1 MEIVLEK
8 KSTTDA
14 KLKVNLKE
22 ADYQPKIKEKLKEYG
37 KKVTLKGFR
46 AGKVPASLIDKM
58 YGKSILVDEINNLL
72 YESVN
77 SYIKENK
84 LAIVGDPL
92 PDAEKT
98 NNIDWDNQKDFEFIY
113 DLGLVG
119 DFAYEL
125 SDKVNLT
132 KYIISAEDK
141 VITETLDNLRKQ
153 YGKMVDGETVLED
166 DFVKGQLKAIAGTYD
181 KETLIPM
188 NRVSKKDLS
197 KFLGKKVGNK
207 IEFVIEEAFEDPAY
221 IEYVTGLPKEEAVV
235 TKGKF
240 EFTIV
245 NIRHSELATLD
256 QEFFDKI
263 FGKDAVTTEAEFNEK
278 LKETI
283 SENYNR
289 ESEALL
295 INDIREY
302 YIKNTNIELP
312 IEFIK
317 RWLLS
322 SNQGKITQEQIDK
335 EFDGYLSELKWT
347 LIKNKIAETNE
358 VKVEHEEV
366 MGKVRNMMLQQ
377 FGMNA
382 VPEGME
388 DTFDKIVDNYLKEN
402 NGKNYVKMFEDAYN
416 GKAVEVIRNKVKI
429 SDKNVSVEEFKKA
442 AKIAE

>member
-37 KKVTLKGFR
+37 KKVSMKGFR
-46 AGKVPASLIDKM
+46 EGKVPASLISKM

-98 NNIDWDNQKDFEFIY
+98 NSIDWDNQKDFEFIY

-119 DFAYEL
+119 DFNYEL
-125 SDKVNLT
+125 SDKVSIH
-132 KYIISAEDK
+132 KYLINVEDK
-141 VITETLDNLRKQ
+141 VIAETLDNLRKQ
-153 YGKMVDGETVLED
+153 YGKMVDGEVVTD
-166 DFVKGQLKAIAGTYD
+166 SDFVKGQLKEVSGPYD
-181 KETLIPM
+181 QETLIPM
-188 NRVSKKDLS
+188 NRVSKKDVA
-197 KFLGKKVGNK
+197 KFIGKKVGDK
-207 IEFVIEEAFEDPAY
+207 VEFIIEEAFEDPAY
-221 IEYVTGLPKEEAVV
+221 IEYVTGLKGDEAKEK
-235 TKGKF
+235 KGKF

-245 NIRHSELATLD
+245 NIRHSELAPLD

-263 FGKDAVTTEAEFNEK
+263 FGKDVVTDEASFNAK
-278 LKETI
+278 LSETI
-283 SENYNR
+283 KENYNR

-302 YIKNTNIELP
+302 YINSTKIELP

-317 RWLLS
+317 RWLLT
-322 SNQGKITQEQIDK
+322 SNAGKVTQEQIDK
-335 EFDGYLSELKWT
+335 EFEGYLGELKWT

-366 MGKVRNMMLQQ
+366 VSKVRDMMLQQ
-377 FGMNA
+377 FGMNT

-402 NGKNYVKMFEDAYN
+402 NGKNYMKMFEDAYN
-416 GKAVEVIRNKVKI
+416 SKATEIIRNKIKI
-429 SDKNVSVEEFKKA
+429 TDKPVTVDEFKKA
-442 AKIAE
+442 AKVA

>member
-37 KKVTLKGFR
+37 KKVSMKGFR
-46 AGKVPASLIDKM
+46 EGKVPASLISKM

-92 PDAEKT
+92 PDADKT
-98 NNIDWDNQKDFEFIY
+98 DSIDWDNQKDFEFIY

-119 DFAYEL
+119 DFNYEL
-125 SDKVNLT
+125 SDKVAID
-132 KYIISAEDK
+132 KYNISIEDA
-141 VITETLDNLRKQ
+141 VVTETLDNLRKQ
-153 YGKMVDGETVLED
+153 YGQMVDGETVTEG
-166 DFVKGQLKAIAGTYD
+166 DFVKGQLKELAGPYD
-181 KETLIPM
+181 QETLIPM
-188 NRVSKKDLS
+188 NRVSKNDLA
-197 KFLGKKVGNK
+197 KFIGKKVGDK
-207 IEFVIEEAFEDPAY
+207 VEFVIEEAFEDPAY
-221 IEYVTGLPKEEAVV
+221 IEYVTGLKGDEAKNK
-235 TKGKF
+235 KGKF

-245 NIRHSELATLD
+245 NIRHSQLAPLD

-263 FGKDAVTTEAEFNEK
+263 FGKDVVTDEATFNEK

-283 SENYNR
+283 AENYQR

-302 YIKNTNIELP
+302 YINNTSIELP
-312 IEFIK
+312 LEFIK
-317 RWLLS
+317 RWLLT

-347 LIKNKIAETNE
+347 LIKNKIAENND

-366 MGKVRNMMLQQ
+366 MAKVRTMMLQQ
-377 FGMNA
+377 FGMTS

-402 NGKNYVKMFEDAYN
+402 NGKNYVKMFEDTYN
-416 GKAVEVIRNKVKI
+416 SKATEVIRGKIKI
-429 SDKNVSVEEFKKA
+429 SEKSVNVEEFKKA
-442 AKIAE
+442 AKVA

>member
-37 KKVTLKGFR
+37 KKVSMKGFR
-46 AGKVPASLIDKM
+46 EGKVPPALINKM

-98 NNIDWDNQKDFEFIY
+98 NSIDWDNQKDFEFIY

-119 DFAYEL
+119 DFNYEL
-125 SDKVNLT
+125 SDKVAIT
-132 KYIISAEDK
+132 KYQINVEEK
-141 VITETLDNLRKQ
+141 VIAETLENLRKQ
-153 YGKMVDGETVLED
+153 YGKMIDGETVAEG
-166 DFVKGQLKAIAGTYD
+166 DFVKGQLKELDGPYD
-181 KETLIPM
+181 QETLIPM
-188 NRVSKKDLS
+188 NRVSKKELS
-197 KFLGKKVGNK
+197 KFIGKKVNDK
-207 IEFVIEEAFEDPAY
+207 VEFIIEEAFEDPAY
-221 IEYVTGLPKEEAVV
+221 IEYVTGLKGEEAKNK
-235 TKGKF
+235 KGKF
-240 EFTIV
+240 EFTIT
-245 NIRHSELATLD
+245 NIRHSELAPLD
-256 QEFFDKI
+256 QDFFDKI
-263 FGKDAVTTEAEFNEK
+263 FGKDVVTDETSFNTK
-278 LKETI
+278 LNETI
-283 SENYNR
+283 KENYNR

-295 INDIREY
+295 LNDIREY
-302 YIKNTNIELP
+302 YINNTKIELP

-317 RWLLS
+317 RWLLA

-335 EFDGYLSELKWT
+335 EFDGYLNELKWT
-347 LIKNKIAETNE
+347 LIKNKVAETSDI
-358 VKVEHEEV
+358 KVEHEEV
-366 MGKVRNMMLQQ
+366 MAKVREMMLQQ

-402 NGKNYVKMFEDAYN
+402 NGKNYVKMLEDAYN
-416 GKAVEVIRNKVKI
+416 SKAVEIIRSKI
-429 SDKNVSVEEFKKA
+429 KITEKPVNVEEFKKA
-442 AKIAE
+442 AKVA

>member
-37 KKVTLKGFR
+37 KKVSLKGFR
-46 AGKVPASLIDKM
+46 EGKVPASLITKM

-72 YESVN
+72 YETVN
-77 SYIKENK
+77 AYIKENK
-84 LAIVGDPL
+84 LAIVGDPM
-92 PDAEKT
+92 PDADKT
-98 NNIDWDNQKDFEFIY
+98 NNIDWDTQKEFEFVY

-125 SDKVNLT
+125 SDKVALP
-132 KYIISAEDK
+132 KYSIKVEDK
-141 VITETLDNLRKQ
+141 VIAETLENLRKQ
-153 YGKMVDGETVLED
+153 YGKMVDGQTVTD
-166 DFVKGQLKAIAGTYD
+166 ADFVKGQLTQVGGPYNQ
-181 KETLIPM
+181 ETLIPM
-188 NRVSKKDLS
+188 NRVSQKELS
-197 KFLGKKVGNK
+197 KFLGKKDGDK

-221 IEYVTGLPKEEAVV
+221 IEYVTGLKGDEAKN
-235 TKGKF
+235 TRGKF

-245 NIRHSELATLD
+245 NIRHSELAPLD

-263 FGKDAVTTEAEFNEK
+263 FGKDAVTDEAAFNTK
-278 LKETI
+278 LSETI
-283 SENYNR
+283 TENYNR

-302 YIKNTNIELP
+302 YINNTKIELP
-312 IEFIK
+312 TEFIK
-317 RWLLS
+317 RWLLA
-322 SNQGKITQEQIDK
+322 SNQGKITQEQIDN

-347 LIKNKIAETNE
+347 LIKNKIAENND

-366 MGKVRNMMLQQ
+366 MGKVREMMLAQ

-416 GKAVEVIRNKVKI
+416 SKAVEIIRSKI
-429 SDKNVSVEEFKKA
+429 KINENAVNVEEFKKA
-442 AKIAE
+442 AKVA

>member
-37 KKVTLKGFR
+37 KKVSMKGFR
-46 AGKVPASLIDKM
+46 EGKVPASLISKM
-58 YGKSILVDEINNLL
+58 YGKSIMVDEINNLL

-92 PDAEKT
+92 PDADKT
-98 NNIDWDNQKDFEFIY
+98 NSIDWDNQKDFEFVY

-119 DFAYEL
+119 DFNYEL
-125 SDKVNLT
+125 SDKVAIN
-132 KYIISAEDK
+132 KYLINVEDK
-141 VITETLDNLRKQ
+141 VVAETLDNLRKQ
-153 YGKMVDGETVLED
+153 YGKMVDGEAVTEG
-166 DFVKGQLKAIAGTYD
+166 DFVKGQLKEVSGPYD
-181 KETLIPM
+181 QETLIPM
-188 NRVSKKDLS
+188 NRVSKKDLA
-197 KFLGKKVGNK
+197 KFLGKKVGDK
-207 IEFVIEEAFEDPAY
+207 VEFIIEEAFEDPAY
-221 IEYVTGLPKEEAVV
+221 IEYVTGLKGDEAKSK
-235 TKGKF
+235 KGKF

-245 NIRHSELATLD
+245 NIRHSELAPLD

-263 FGKDAVTTEAEFNEK
+263 FGKDVVTDEASFNTK
-278 LKETI
+278 LNETI
-283 SENYNR
+283 KENYNR

-295 INDIREY
+295 INDIRQY
-302 YIKNTNIELP
+302 YIDNTKIELP

-317 RWLLS
+317 RWLLT
-322 SNQGKITQEQIDK
+322 SNQGKVTQEQIDK
-335 EFDGYLSELKWT
+335 EFDGYLGELKWT

-366 MGKVRNMMLQQ
+366 VAKVREMMLQQ
-377 FGMNA
+377 FGMNS

-402 NGKNYVKMFEDAYN
+402 NGKNYMKMFEDAYN
-416 GKAVEVIRNKVKI
+416 SKATEIIRSKI
-429 SDKNVSVEEFKKA
+429 KITEKPVSVDEFKKA
-442 AKIAE
+442 AKVA